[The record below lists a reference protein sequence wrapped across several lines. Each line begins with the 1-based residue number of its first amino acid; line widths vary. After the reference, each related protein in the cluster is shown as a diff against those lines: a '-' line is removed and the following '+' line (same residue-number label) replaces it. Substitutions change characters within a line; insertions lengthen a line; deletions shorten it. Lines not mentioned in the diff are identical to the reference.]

1 MDRIASVES
10 EEGSSKMMR
19 RESFEDNMSAYN
31 SSSSDGGDADQY
43 YMDRRVHYS

>member
-1 MDRIASVES
+1 
-10 EEGSSKMMR
+10 
-19 RESFEDNMSAYN
+19 MSAYN